1 MRLTR
6 TGRRRCVLAA
16 LCALCVACAASEG
29 CGYALAGR
37 GSFLPAYVKTIGV
50 PTFVNSTTVFNVE
63 TLLTEKVRREF
74 IGRGKYTILP
84 EATNVDAVLRGTVT
98 SIRIDP
104 VSLGQNQL
112 ASRYTITMTAR
123 IELRDIRANTM
134 LWENPSLV
142 FRQDYEASSGANAA
156 DAAAF
161 FGHETNALDRLS
173 DEFARAIVSA
183 ILEAF

>member
-1 MRLTR
+1 MLSRR
-6 TGRRRCVLAA
+6 TVGLFLCVLSV
-16 LCALCVACAASEG
+16 LGGELFSG
-29 CGYALAGR
+29 CGYALAGH

-50 PTFVNSTTVFNVE
+50 PVFVNSTTVFNVE
-63 TLLTEKVRREF
+63 NLLTEKVRREF

-84 EATNVDAVLRGTVT
+84 QDTGVDALLKGTVT
-98 SIRIDP
+98 GISITP
-104 VSLGQNQL
+104 VSSGVQQL

-123 IELRDIRANTM
+123 IELRDVRTNTV
-134 LWENPSLV
+134 LWENPSLI
-142 FRQDYEASSGANAA
+142 FRQDYQATSGVNAS

-161 FGHETNALDRLS
+161 FGHETNALDRLA

>member
-1 MRLTR
+1 MLLS
-6 TGRRRCVLAA
+6 RRAA
-16 LCALCVACAASEG
+16 GLFLCLLSVVCGEFFSG
-29 CGYALAGR
+29 CGYALAGH
-37 GSFLPAYVKTIGV
+37 GSFLPPYVKTIGI
-50 PTFVNSTTVFNVE
+50 PLFVNATTVFNVE

-84 EATNVDAVLRGTVT
+84 QEADVDAVLRGTVT

-104 VSLGQNQL
+104 ISIAANQL

-123 IELRDIRANTM
+123 IELRDVRANAV
-134 LWENPSLV
+134 LWENPSLI

>member
-1 MRLTR
+1 LN
-6 TGRRRCVLAA
+6 G
-16 LCALCVACAASEG
+16 G
-29 CGYALAGR
+29 CGYALAGH
-37 GSFLPAYVKTIGV
+37 GSFLPPYVKTIGV

-63 TLLTEKVRREF
+63 NLLTEKVRREF

-84 EATNVDAVLRGTVT
+84 QDTGVDAVLKGTVT
-98 SIRIDP
+98 GISIAP
-104 VSLGQNQL
+104 VSSGVQQL

-123 IELRDIRANTM
+123 IELRDVRANTV
-134 LWENPSLV
+134 LWENPSLI
-142 FRQDYEASSGANAA
+142 FRQDYQATSGSAPT

>member
-1 MRLTR
+1 MKDTKDTR
-6 TGRRRCVLAA
+6 GRTQMLFIRKESAGLYLCILGVLGVA
-16 LCALCVACAASEG
+16 LFSA

-50 PTFVNSTTVFNVE
+50 PTFVNSTTVFNIE

-84 EATNVDAVLRGTVT
+84 EATDVDAVLRGTIT

-123 IELRDIRANTM
+123 IELR
-134 LWENPSLV
+134 
-142 FRQDYEASSGANAA
+142 
-156 DAAAF
+156 
-161 FGHETNALDRLS
+161 
-173 DEFARAIVSA
+173 
-183 ILEAF
+183 